1 MKDQMWTFG
10 EIEVEMWGCF
20 TTHHL
25 LQTETGILGE
35 MTLPAFSSGGVF
47 EATDGRNLVVEKTS
61 WWRGWHELRENG
73 VVVGTARPR
82 GFWRRSMDVGFRGR
96 TYELLPADFWSRAW
110 VLVDEMGQDV
120 LAVEPRGIFRRGA
133 YVSILGTV
141 HPDLVVFAYYLVN
154 VRWQEQSAAAATS
167 ASAATGS

>member
-1 MKDQMWTFG
+1 MTVGMWTHG
-10 EIEVEMWGCF
+10 EIEVGVTGFF

-25 LQTETGILGE
+25 LEMAGGLVGE
-35 MTLPAFSSGGVF
+35 LTLPVLGYSGIFRAAG
-47 EATDGRNLVVEKTS
+47 GRELVVERTH